1 MKNYISVLD
10 VIDKTVQQ
18 FGEKDAVMDENSSFS
33 WKELKKNALG
43 FSKAILDTCK
53 VEESGYPIAVFSEK
67 SVWLLAS
74 IMGINYA
81 GGFYVYIN
89 PEQPAERIK
98 KILEVLEPKMCLVDD
113 DLLKKFEKA
122 NDNFKVISFSK
133 CREYVDREDLDEKL
147 LGIRDKV
154 GSTTPLYGIFTS
166 GSTGVPKCV
175 VVSHQSA
182 IDFISHFVDIFE
194 FTSEDV
200 IGNQAP
206 FDFDVSIKDIVT
218 AYFTGAK
225 LVLIPRTMF
234 IQPPVLMDYLADNK
248 VSSLTWAVSAL
259 CIISRLKCFDYRK
272 LPDVKR
278 VMFSGEVMPVNQL
291 CIWQDNVP
299 NARFVNLYGPSEI
312 TCNCTYYDITRRF
325 NADEKIPLGKIFP
338 GRKVFLLDENGN
350 VITKPDNAGEICVT
364 GQSLA
369 IGYYHN
375 EEQTKLHFVSFKQE
389 DGSVVRMY
397 KTGDLAKISEDGEM
411 YFAGRKDFQIKHM
424 GHRIELEEIERGINS
439 MPNVEQ
445 SVCKFDFDKS
455 KITAYYVGN
464 IEKNELR
471 AFLKEKLPAYMIPN
485 KFVQMKEFVLNKNGK
500 IDRTKLA

>member
-1 MKNYISVLD
+1 
-10 VIDKTVQQ
+10 
-18 FGEKDAVMDENSSFS
+18 
-33 WKELKKNALG
+33 
-43 FSKAILDTCK
+43 
-53 VEESGYPIAVFSEK
+53 
-67 SVWLLAS
+67 
-74 IMGINYA
+74 
-81 GGFYVYIN
+81 
-89 PEQPAERIK
+89 
-98 KILEVLEPKMCLVDD
+98 
-113 DLLKKFEKA
+113 
-122 NDNFKVISFSK
+122 
-133 CREYVDREDLDEKL
+133 
-147 LGIRDKV
+147 
-154 GSTTPLYGIFTS
+154 
-166 GSTGVPKCV
+166 
-175 VVSHQSA
+175 
-182 IDFISHFVDIFE
+182 
-194 FTSEDV
+194 
-200 IGNQAP
+200 
-206 FDFDVSIKDIVT
+206 
-218 AYFTGAK
+218 
-225 LVLIPRTMF
+225 
-234 IQPPVLMDYLADNK
+234 
-248 VSSLTWAVSAL
+248 
-259 CIISRLKCFDYRK
+259 
-272 LPDVKR
+272 
-278 VMFSGEVMPVNQL
+278 MPVNQL